1 MRIATSMN
9 ARDTVRRS
17 ESDWSVNDIETLA
30 LIRLATRRAMT
41 TMLVVTPWQDL
52 GNACDIGQSRRNKQR
67 VSDD

>member
-1 MRIATSMN
+1 MN
-9 ARDTVRRS
+9 TRDTVRRS
-17 ESDWSVNDIETLA
+17 ESVWSVMDIETLA

>member
-1 MRIATSMN
+1 M
-9 ARDTVRRS
+9 
-17 ESDWSVNDIETLA
+17 EIETLA